1 MTAWKPL
8 ETHCTLRTHI
18 NLTLGGSHRADLL
31 PHFLSTLLSSI
42 YTHCPLTHYHS
53 AHTQILSRPP
63 SSPPF
68 SPCPPPPQLRP
79 CYCRKLWQE
88 RQQLRYSRPH
98 SVRRPIILRSS
109 CPFKFKP
116 QSKGRIIDW
125 NTDSEVISSS
135 KGGDNWIFV
144 EAQSQTIRA
153 AFHPGGYRRI
163 RDADNKD
170 MRRMQT
176 DIKLVVKP
184 LTELC

>member
-1 MTAWKPL
+1 METPGNTLHAPHTHKPDA
-8 ETHCTLRTHI
+8 
-18 NLTLGGSHRADLL
+18 GGKSPSRFTPSLSLHSPFLYLHPLPSYALSLSSHTNPQPPTLL
-31 PHFLSTLLSSI
+31 PSF
-42 YTHCPLTHYHS
+42 
-53 AHTQILSRPP
+53 
-63 SSPPF
+63 F
-68 SPCPPPPQLRP
+68 SLPPPPQLRP